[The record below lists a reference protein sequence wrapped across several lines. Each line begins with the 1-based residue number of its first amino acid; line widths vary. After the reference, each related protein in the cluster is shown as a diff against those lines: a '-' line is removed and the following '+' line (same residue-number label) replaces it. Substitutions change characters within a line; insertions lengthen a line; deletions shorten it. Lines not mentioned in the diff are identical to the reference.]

1 MKICNIC
8 NSMNDDDSKFCLK
21 CGNSFVQANPQ
32 MNQQTQQQN
41 FQQQT
46 QHQPNNNSQRAA
58 SGAKEIRPTGTGR
71 FVNADEYVIATLEN
85 GIAMNLIS
93 GEGFRKE
100 DAILTNRRLY
110 YNHKDGI
117 INVRE
122 CEEKV
127 NVKDITGTKIASF
140 SAYGFLVI
148 SIIIFLLSIILSAV
162 GAFAAF
168 LYLLPAAL
176 IFFILFFVL
185 KKKFLRIEY
194 AGGAINFSVKKYG
207 MQNIQLFQKSIHSV
221 KDYIEDTK

>member
-8 NSMNDDDSKFCLK
+8 QTMNDDDSKFCLK

-32 MNQQTQQQN
+32 MNQQAQQPN
-41 FQQQT
+41 IQQQT
-46 QHQPNNNSQRAA
+46 QQQPSDNSQRAA
-58 SGAKEIRPTGTGR
+58 SSTKEITPTGTGR

-93 GEGFRKE
+93 GEGFKKE

-117 INVRE
+117 INVRR

-127 NVKDITGTKIASF
+127 NVKDITGTKITSF
-140 SAYGFLVI
+140 SPFGFLI
-148 SIIIFLLSIILSAV
+148 TSIISLLLS
-162 GAFAAF
+162 
-168 LYLLPAAL
+168 LLTSFELPDLMYYAIPLA
-176 IFFILFFVL
+176 IVFFILFFSL

-194 AGGAINFSVKKYG
+194 AGGSINFSVKKYG
-207 MQNIQLFQKSIHSV
+207 MQNIQAFQKSIHSV